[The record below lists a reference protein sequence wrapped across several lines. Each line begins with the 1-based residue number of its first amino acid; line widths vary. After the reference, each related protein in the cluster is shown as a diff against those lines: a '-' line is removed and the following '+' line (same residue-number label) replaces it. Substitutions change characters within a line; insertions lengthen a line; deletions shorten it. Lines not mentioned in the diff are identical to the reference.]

1 MMGIAFRQFGMFGLL
16 LVTGCA
22 SSFSVH
28 YDPVIDIDIL
38 ARSDP
43 ASIVQKVEKSL
54 VADGYCK
61 IGRVEV
67 SYRVG
72 SRPVETPASRLI
84 SEATR
89 RGGDLVRIE
98 TENVLS
104 DKTEY
109 KNGACLEYA
118 DLLTQVETPDYK
130 EKCTRDEYGYQTCTY
145 SADKTITKTQI
156 VHTCTRWE
164 QVPVVMQVMTT
175 TASVWRRD
183 FGICPMLVG
192 LDVVVSGQ
200 SHPHHI
206 AVNAKNVYWTNTGT
220 EQNNFTD
227 GTIMMVP
234 IAGGDAVTL
243 ASGQTHING
252 IAVDA
257 TNVYWSTE
265 GTVDKMHTDGTVM
278 MVPIAGGSARTL
290 ASSQTHINGIAVD
303 ATNVYWSTKGTVDKM
318 HTDGTVMMVP
328 IAGGTPTQLASGYY
342 YTEGIA
348 VDAESIYWIDKG
360 TGAEHYTD
368 GAVMKMP
375 IRGGKPIAL
384 ATGQHEPEDIAV
396 DATSVYWTSNYD
408 KVMKVPIQGGNPTML
423 SSGQHNIQGIA
434 VHGKSVYWVNGG
446 KPGDDVT
453 YGMVMTMP
461 SGGGT
466 PKPLASAQRFPIGI
480 AVDDSS
486 VYWTS
491 NKGGKVMKSTLQ

>member
-278 MVPIAGGSARTL
+278 MVPIAGG
-290 ASSQTHINGIAVD
+290 
-303 ATNVYWSTKGTVDKM
+303 
-318 HTDGTVMMVP
+318 
-328 IAGGTPTQLASGYY
+328 TPTQLASGYY